1 MTPEIPG
8 QANDS
13 MTNNSM
19 TNDKFQNMNDK
30 KIKEALLRVT
40 VGMLIIHFL
49 LEVEILSKVA
59 LAIGL
64 IALFVKPIA
73 KWIAWAWFKLS
84 DGLAYVNSRIL
95 LSIVFFLALV
105 PIALISRI
113 FTKGDLQLKR
123 KKGSYYSDRNHQ
135 YAPKDFENV
144 W

>member
-1 MTPEIPG
+1 
-8 QANDS
+8 
-13 MTNNSM
+13 M

-30 KIKEALLRVT
+30 KIMEGMLTVT
-40 VGMLIIHFL
+40 VGLLLIGYLFNIP
-49 LEVEILSKVA
+49 ILPKVA
-59 LAIGL
+59 LGVGL
-64 IALFVKPIA
+64 VGLFVPFLA

-84 DGLAYVNSRIL
+84 EAIGAVTSRIL
-95 LSIVFFLALV
+95 LTATFFLALV
-105 PIALISRI
+105 PIALISRL